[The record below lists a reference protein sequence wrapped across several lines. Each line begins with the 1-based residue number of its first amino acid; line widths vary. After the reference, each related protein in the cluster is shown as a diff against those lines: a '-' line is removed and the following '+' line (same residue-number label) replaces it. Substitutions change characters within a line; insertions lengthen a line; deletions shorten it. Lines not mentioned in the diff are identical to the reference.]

1 MQTYLNLLKAVLEKG
16 STRKDRTGVGT
27 LSLFGYQMRI
37 HLAEGF
43 PLLTTKQVHLKAIIH
58 ELLWFLKGETHIDYL
73 TKHGVHIWDEW
84 ADAEGNLGPIY
95 GAQWRAWEG
104 QNGKRIDQIQQLIQ
118 QIKTQPDSRRLLV
131 SAWNVGALEYM
142 ALPPCHSFFQCYVSE
157 GKLSCQLYQ
166 RSADVFLGVPFNIAS
181 YALLV
186 QMIAQVCHLEVG
198 ELIHTFGDVHLY
210 LNHVDQATLQL
221 SRKPKP
227 LPRMILNPEIKSIF
241 DFQYSDFRCEGY
253 HADPAIP
260 APIAV

>member
-118 QIKTQPDSRRLLV
+118 QIKTQPDSRHLLV

-166 RSADVFLGVPFNIAS
+166 RSADVFLGVPF
-181 YALLV
+181 
-186 QMIAQVCHLEVG
+186 
-198 ELIHTFGDVHLY
+198 
-210 LNHVDQATLQL
+210 
-221 SRKPKP
+221 
-227 LPRMILNPEIKSIF
+227 
-241 DFQYSDFRCEGY
+241 
-253 HADPAIP
+253 
-260 APIAV
+260 